1 MDSNIRETLRT
12 NLIKLLDTHK
22 ISQKEFAKKIGVTP
36 AAVNNWM
43 KGSNSPNIEI
53 VAQICSLFSISIADI
68 LGQKE
73 EHPNISTSLQLSSL
87 EEEIVEAYRAAPDVL
102 QKAVLDILHIEAPA
116 SPLEQ
121 KRHA

>member
-1 MDSNIRETLRT
+1 MDSNIREILRT
-12 NLIKLLDTHK
+12 NLIELLDTHK
-22 ISQKEFAKKIGVTP
+22 ISQKEFAKAIGVTP

-73 EHPNISTSLQLSSL
+73 EQPKMSTGLQISPL
-87 EEEIVEAYRAAPDVL
+87 EEEIIEAYRSASPVL
-102 QKAVLDILHIEAPA
+102 QDAVLDILHIEKPV
-116 SPLEQ
+116 STVQ
-121 KRHA
+121 KKNA